1 MKREKH
7 HCQFFPALFLAVGI
21 VASGCS
27 DEEKEINITTKP
39 GETIQFG
46 LVKVESRTHYTDD
59 RGEDGSYQID
69 WDMYDKIGI
78 YSDIA
83 VTANGQSHNAPYL
96 ISEVYDDN
104 DPVHGYHGAILPAA
118 NEDVGDRTTIEKGLV
133 WGDNLEEL
141 YTFYGAYPACRIA
154 DNGYPSSGN
163 TCFTMDYI
171 TNQTDTVISVSNGV
185 YTTKPDMLNAYM
197 IARKQ
202 IYPTQDHIL
211 LAFDPIMTTLDIT
224 ITAGRVQYEVGTG
237 IIDPVTITGVSVI
250 MPGKLNN
257 GVLKY
262 DAGKMPEEKG
272 ELVDYTKSEDNETNV
287 ESVFVG
293 IDNYGKRYV
302 ELNAGEKINLMA
314 FLPPMEMGPG
324 TKIKVHA
331 TGPLDFTFTLKD
343 GQNYFK
349 EQSRVDIQLPDIYPN
364 DIVYNDWISKLDPN
378 TPLKQLSIPAYICPN
393 GENGTTKPS
402 PEDITGLLKKGV
414 RAFNMDTFFAEEYD
428 DKILQDDQCG
438 LPERI
443 ENVLDK
449 FIQESED
456 FVILWYQDSHDAY
469 ALRCNEYFNKDK
481 YKDIWISPTQFDL
494 SIQDLGN
501 KRIIVMKQNTYY
513 GYDGGTRNF
522 FQSEDEDPVNP
533 GGIGMSRVE
542 LFRYN
547 IRTNDNQFTMSGE
560 WGAQFIQDNTAPSNA
575 DEVSLNEAIYNK
587 IVEYS
592 DSKGYTGIVAIPG
605 ADKSSN
611 YGDLLIQA
619 IIDCNFKFI
628 LDRN

>member
-1 MKREKH
+1 MKREKY

-163 TCFTMDYI
+163 PCFTMDYI

-224 ITAGRVQYEVGTG
+224 ITAGRLQYEVGTG

-293 IDNYGKRYV
+293 IDNYGERYV

-331 TGPLDFTFTLKD
+331 TGPLDFTFTLKE

-349 EQSRVDIQLPDIYPN
+349 EQSRVDIQLPDIYPD
-364 DIVYNDWISKLDPN
+364 DIVYNNWISQLDGNIPM
-378 TPLKQLSIPAYICPN
+378 KQLSIPGYVCN
-393 GENGTTKPS
+393 GSETAT
-402 PEDITGLLKKGV
+402 DIDNLLKKGI
-414 RAFNMDTFFAEEYD
+414 RAFDMEALFVKDYKVVYYNRYLTYEYTSVFSSFLKNNPKEFIIIWLENQDMVNRYEEYMGD
-428 DKILQDDQCG
+428 FFTDNWNKTIPTYLKETTNKQVIAIKRNSVG
-438 LPERI
+438 NHFLPEDAI
-443 ENVLDK
+443 LGGMNYLFGCSAIPDDYWDGLTHYYDDISSFTNNFKSNNSEWKAWYIDSWYVEDK
-449 FIQESED
+449 AKEPNINKKVYQEIVNTIQQRG
-456 FVILWYQDSHDAY
+456 F
-469 ALRCNEYFNKDK
+469 
-481 YKDIWISPTQFDL
+481 
-494 SIQDLGN
+494 
-501 KRIIVMKQNTYY
+501 
-513 GYDGGTRNF
+513 
-522 FQSEDEDPVNP
+522 
-533 GGIGMSRVE
+533 
-542 LFRYN
+542 
-547 IRTNDNQFTMSGE
+547 
-560 WGAQFIQDNTAPSNA
+560 
-575 DEVSLNEAIYNK
+575 
-587 IVEYS
+587 
-592 DSKGYTGIVAIPG
+592 TGIVMVPRANEFSY
-605 ADKSSN
+605 DKD
-611 YGDLLIQA
+611 YGNTYSDLLIQS
-619 IIDCNFKFI
+619 IIDCNYKFI